1 MRDSSLQKTD
11 INQPPEQNNQFRY
24 SIQIKQVPNIFQN
37 ILVQRQENIQNNQP
51 IFKEYAIGSR
61 INRNQG
67 NTIINYC
74 KYIYIKLKGGKNIA
88 KISAEAI
95 KQKFGDNWLV
105 LISNLNG
112 GKFDFS
118 ISPSKKG
125 DFIVFSLDDKL
136 FQICRYY

>member
-1 MRDSSLQKTD
+1 M
-11 INQPPEQNNQFRY
+11 
-24 SIQIKQVPNIFQN
+24 
-37 ILVQRQENIQNNQP
+37 
-51 IFKEYAIGSR
+51 
-61 INRNQG
+61 
-67 NTIINYC
+67 
-74 KYIYIKLKGGKNIA
+74 KGGKNIA